1 MSIILSSKDKD
12 QLLLYGY
19 CYRRDR
25 FTWRCIKD
33 NCNGR
38 ARYNRTTYEMYQS
51 HACQAPNREEIEK
64 AMYDYEI
71 RKKAKNSHDK
81 PRLIIQE
88 ARFKLSS
95 EAAAITP
102 QYTSSQRS
110 IQRIRKDNNVPIEPI
125 TFADIVIPLKF
136 QVTASNQQFLLYDN
150 NDHNNR
156 LVIFASKEQLDL
168 LNQCEVW
175 HCDGTFAV
183 RICNNNHNIVAFMI
197 FYT

>member
-1 MSIILSSKDKD
+1 
-12 QLLLYGY
+12 
-19 CYRRDR
+19 
-25 FTWRCIKD
+25 
-33 NCNGR
+33 
-38 ARYNRTTYEMYQS
+38 MYQS
-51 HACQAPNREEIEK
+51 HACQAPNPEEIEK
-64 AMYDYEI
+64 TMYDYEI

-81 PRLIIQE
+81 SRLIIQE

-95 EAAAITP
+95 EAAAIIP

-110 IQRIRKDNNVPIEPI
+110 IQRIRKDKNVPKEPI

-156 LVIFASKEQLDL
+156 LLIFASKEQLDL
-168 LNQCEVW
+168 LNQCEAW